1 MTAPLSLDTQSSSS
15 SSSALSLGLAR
26 VKPGFDFP
34 LGGFCGGASG
44 RLS

>member
-1 MTAPLSLDTQSSSS
+1 MAAPLSLDTHSSS